1 MLNRFIVVDRKGDEM
16 NDYKKKLAFS
26 LLNEAEEK
34 LNQLKPEEKLLMWP
48 SILRLNI
55 LIGNMR
61 EFYATQKIDS

>member
-1 MLNRFIVVDRKGDEM
+1 M